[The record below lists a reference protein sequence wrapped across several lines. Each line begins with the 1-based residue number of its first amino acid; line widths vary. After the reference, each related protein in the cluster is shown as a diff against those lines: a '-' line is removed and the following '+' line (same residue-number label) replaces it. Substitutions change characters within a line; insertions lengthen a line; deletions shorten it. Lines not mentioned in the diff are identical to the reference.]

1 MLSCDLCFFAFRPE
15 NWVLQRKTLFLLF
28 FSLQHS
34 VFRYTQYTW
43 TLYIRL
49 SPRPRV
55 WTPDTGA
62 MNFTIWCRASWTW
75 DSCIH
80 DQLIHFTIWPYK
92 PRSRTCTPGTGIIH
106 FTNLVEEFMALAC
119 LLLSCKFDNYNMF
132 ALVMSNYIAFIL
144 NNTFF

>member
-1 MLSCDLCFFAFRPE
+1 MICVFLRLDLKTGCCKERHFFF
-15 NWVLQRKTLFLLF
+15 FF

-43 TLYIRL
+43 TLYIML

-119 LLLSCKFDNYNMF
+119 FLLSCKFDNYNMF

>member
-1 MLSCDLCFFAFRPE
+1 MKILSCVFLRLDLKTECCKERHFFF
-15 NWVLQRKTLFLLF
+15 FF